1 MKYARFYL
9 EKRKKLMNGKNREWP
24 VVMWFNYNGK
34 NMTTTIG
41 VKCTEQNWD
50 KKKQRFKPTVS
61 GAAQTNREIDL
72 LEEKANKI
80 YSESLASGAPLDNKS
95 FIERLKAPEAKP
107 VEKKLVS
114 FFDEW
119 EKYLKVKEVKNR
131 HGTLKSAKTTF
142 NRFKEFCT
150 KKGLTKITF
159 NEFTDS
165 VKAEFAEFL
174 FDKGD
179 GDNTVHAV
187 QKRMNTFLNYAAK
200 IGLHN
205 NHSHKAFSI
214 PERVGSI
221 KFLQWDEVK
230 ELIDVDVEPGLE
242 SDCRDLFVFGCL
254 TAMRYADVKKL
265 KKLDIQEHRFKDLE
279 GVHYAAHIRQQ
290 KTNNAIVV
298 PLIPEA
304 LAILKKYKDE
314 KTEFALPQRANQ
326 TVNVVIKRIGRRA
339 KLNAQQEL
347 VKYRRNKCE
356 SSYTEKWRILSTHM
370 GRRTFATMAI
380 TRGIPINV
388 VASITGQ
395 NPKTTLKH
403 YMGVIDSKK
412 FEELASKMKF

>member
-1 MKYARFYL
+1 MA
-9 EKRKKLMNGKNREWP
+9 EKNREWP

-41 VKCTEQNWD
+41 VKTTEQNWD
-50 KKKQRFKPTVS
+50 KKKQRLKPGHSEANRV
-61 GAAQTNREIDL
+61 NREIDL

-80 YSESLASGAPLDNKS
+80 YSESLASGVPLDS
-95 FIERLKAPEAKP
+95 RCFIERLKAPELKP
-107 VEKKLVS
+107 IEKKPAS

-119 EKYLKVKEVKNR
+119 EKYMKVKEVR
-131 HGTLKSAKTTF
+131 CRFGTLKSAKTAF
-142 NRFKEFCT
+142 NHFKEFCT

-159 NEFTDS
+159 DEFTDG
-165 VKAEFAEFL
+165 VKAQFAEFL
-174 FDKGD
+174 FDKED

-230 ELIDVDVEPGLE
+230 KLIDVEVEPGLE
-242 SDCRDLFVFGCL
+242 SDCRDLFVFCCL
-254 TAMRYADVKKL
+254 TAMRYSDVKNL
-265 KKLDIQEHRFKDLE
+265 KKLDIQEHKFKDLG

-298 PLIPEA
+298 PLLPDA

-314 KTEFALPQRANQ
+314 KIDFALPQRANQ
-326 TVNVVIKRIGRRA
+326 TVNRVIKQIGRRA

-412 FEELASKMKF
+412 FEELANKMKF